1 MSILIESNRNFTLL
15 FHIIDIVE
23 VLLLLQISIADTLF
37 LFSSFSF
44 HVGVSSDVF
53 FSNLIWFSVDLT
65 LVVVVRDRD
74 ILFFIIENGLLDLG
88 RGWFR
93 VVKFV
98 FTGHFLNV
106 VVFVVILVRDI
117 RMLID
122 IDFNIW
128 IESNT
133 SIDKLVLSI
142 FILFEVLLSNLF
154 FSVDQA
160 ILNSVMVEPDFSVSV
175 INLYQ
180 FLPVVELV

>member
-1 MSILIESNRNFTLL
+1 
-15 FHIIDIVE
+15 
-23 VLLLLQISIADTLF
+23 
-37 LFSSFSF
+37 
-44 HVGVSSDVF
+44 
-53 FSNLIWFSVDLT
+53 
-65 LVVVVRDRD
+65 
-74 ILFFIIENGLLDLG
+74 
-88 RGWFR
+88 
-93 VVKFV
+93 
-98 FTGHFLNV
+98 
-106 VVFVVILVRDI
+106 
-117 RMLID
+117 MLID
-122 IDFNIW
+122 INFNIW